1 MKVMMNRNNIFV
13 MTKEN
18 SVSEHI
24 GFMVYTSALCE
35 FEKCKLVDLSL
46 CSDEEEYMTRG
57 PKNSL

>member
-1 MKVMMNRNNIFV
+1 

-24 GFMVYTSALCE
+24 SFMVYISALCE

-46 CSDEEEYMTRG
+46 CGDEEEYMTRRL
-57 PKNSL
+57 KNSL